1 MTTPRPRTSAPRSP
15 RRGPPADRCL
25 DHHLAAEPG
34 KPPMAD
40 TKPRLD
46 RTWLIIALVFLGFWV
61 VYLTFF
67 APENRR
73 PLEGSGIDLP
83 ADYTWKLEDLGE
95 QPVQFSRFKG
105 KTVFLNIWATWCGP
119 CVGEMPSIARLAEN
133 PRLKGKNIEFVCVST
148 DDSTA
153 TVVRFVRDKN
163 WPMTVLRSES
173 LPPVFLTEAI
183 PATYIITPGGRI
195 VAAEVGANDWDR
207 TDVVAFLEKAAAT
220 KPEPVDE
227 SVKSPAS
234 PGG

>member
-1 MTTPRPRTSAPRSP
+1 
-15 RRGPPADRCL
+15 
-25 DHHLAAEPG
+25 
-34 KPPMAD
+34 MAD
-40 TKPRLD
+40 TKPRTD
-46 RTWLIIALVFLGFWV
+46 RSWLIIALVFLGFWV

-67 APENRR
+67 APGNRR

-83 ADYTWKLEDLGE
+83 ADYNWKLEDLTE
-95 QPVQFSRFKG
+95 QPVPFSRFKG
-105 KTVFLNIWATWCGP
+105 KTVFLNIWATWCPP
-119 CVGEMPSIARLAEN
+119 CVREMPSIARLAEN
-133 PRLKGKNIEFVCVST
+133 PRLKGKNIAFVCVST
-148 DDSTA
+148 DDSTD

-163 WPMTVLRSES
+163 WPMTVLRAQS
-173 LPPVFLTEAI
+173 LPPVFHTEAI

-220 KPEPVDE
+220 KPKPAGE

>member
-1 MTTPRPRTSAPRSP
+1 
-15 RRGPPADRCL
+15 
-25 DHHLAAEPG
+25 
-34 KPPMAD
+34 MAD
-40 TKPRLD
+40 TKSGPNRS
-46 RTWLIIALVFLGFWV
+46 WLIIALVFLGFWV

-67 APENRR
+67 APGNRR

-83 ADYTWKLEDLGE
+83 ADYNWKLEDLGE

-105 KTVFLNIWATWCGP
+105 KTVFLNIWATWCPP

-153 TVVRFVRDKN
+153 AVVRFVRDKN

-195 VAAEVGANDWDR
+195 VAAEVGANDWDKAE
-207 TDVVAFLEKAAAT
+207 VVTFLEKAAAT
-220 KPEPVDE
+220 KPGPAGE
-227 SVKSPAS
+227 STKSPAG

>member
-1 MTTPRPRTSAPRSP
+1 MT
-15 RRGPPADRCL
+15 
-25 DHHLAAEPG
+25 
-34 KPPMAD
+34 D
-40 TKPRLD
+40 TKPGPD
-46 RTWLIIALVFLGFWV
+46 RNWLIIALVFLGFWV

-67 APENRR
+67 APGNRR
-73 PLEGSGIDLP
+73 PLERSGIDQP
-83 ADYTWKLEDLGE
+83 ADYNWKLEDLRE
-95 QPVQFSRFKG
+95 QPVPFSRFKG

-148 DDSTA
+148 DDSTD

-163 WPMTVLRSES
+163 WPMTVLRAQS
-173 LPPVFLTEAI
+173 LPPVFHTEAI

-195 VAAEVGANDWDR
+195 VAAEVGANDWDKA
-207 TDVVAFLEKAAAT
+207 DVVAFLEKAAT
-220 KPEPVDE
+220 KPEPAGE

>member
-1 MTTPRPRTSAPRSP
+1 
-15 RRGPPADRCL
+15 
-25 DHHLAAEPG
+25 
-34 KPPMAD
+34 MAD
-40 TKPRLD
+40 TKPRPD
-46 RTWLIIALVFLGFWV
+46 RSWLIIALVFLGFWV

-67 APENRR
+67 APGNRR

-83 ADYTWKLEDLGE
+83 ADYNWKLEDLRE

-133 PRLKGKNIEFVCVST
+133 PHLKGKNIEFVCVST
-148 DDSTA
+148 DDSTD

-163 WPMTVLRSES
+163 WPMTVLRAQS

-227 SVKSPAS
+227 STKSPVS

>member
-1 MTTPRPRTSAPRSP
+1 
-15 RRGPPADRCL
+15 
-25 DHHLAAEPG
+25 
-34 KPPMAD
+34 MAD

-67 APENRR
+67 APGNRR

-83 ADYTWKLEDLGE
+83 ADYNWKLEDLGE

-105 KTVFLNIWATWCGP
+105 KTVFLNIWATWCPP

-133 PRLKGKNIEFVCVST
+133 PGLKGKNIEFVCVST
-148 DDSTA
+148 DDSTDK
-153 TVVRFVRDKN
+153 VVRFVRDKN
-163 WPMTVLRSES
+163 WPMTVLRAQS

>member
-1 MTTPRPRTSAPRSP
+1 
-15 RRGPPADRCL
+15 
-25 DHHLAAEPG
+25 
-34 KPPMAD
+34 MAD
-40 TKPRLD
+40 TKPRPD
-46 RTWLIIALVFLGFWV
+46 RSWLIIALVFLGFWV

-67 APENRR
+67 APGNRR

-83 ADYTWKLEDLGE
+83 ADYNWKLEDLSE
-95 QPVQFSRFKG
+95 QPVPFSRFKG

-148 DDSTA
+148 DDSTD

-163 WPMTVLRSES
+163 WPMTVLRAQS
-173 LPPVFLTEAI
+173 LPPVFPTEAI

-195 VAAEVGANDWDR
+195 VAAEVGANDWDKA
-207 TDVVAFLEKAAAT
+207 DVVAFLEKAAT
-220 KPEPVDE
+220 KPEPAGE

>member
-1 MTTPRPRTSAPRSP
+1 
-15 RRGPPADRCL
+15 
-25 DHHLAAEPG
+25 
-34 KPPMAD
+34 MAD

-67 APENRR
+67 APRNRR
-73 PLEGSGIDLP
+73 PLEDAGIDLP
-83 ADYTWKLEDLGE
+83 ADYNWKLEDLSE

-148 DDSTA
+148 DDSTD

-163 WPMTVLRSES
+163 WPMTVLRAQS

>member
-1 MTTPRPRTSAPRSP
+1 
-15 RRGPPADRCL
+15 
-25 DHHLAAEPG
+25 
-34 KPPMAD
+34 MAD
-40 TKPRLD
+40 TKSGPNRS
-46 RTWLIIALVFLGFWV
+46 WLIIALVFLGFWV

-67 APENRR
+67 APGNRR

-83 ADYTWKLEDLGE
+83 ADYNWKLEDLGE

-195 VAAEVGANDWDR
+195 VAAEVGANDWDKAE
-207 TDVVAFLEKAAAT
+207 VVAFLEKAAAT

>member
-1 MTTPRPRTSAPRSP
+1 
-15 RRGPPADRCL
+15 
-25 DHHLAAEPG
+25 
-34 KPPMAD
+34 MAD
-40 TKPRLD
+40 TKPRPD
-46 RTWLIIALVFLGFWV
+46 RSWLIIALVFLGFWV

-67 APENRR
+67 APRNRR

-83 ADYTWKLEDLGE
+83 ADYNWKLEDLSE

-195 VAAEVGANDWDR
+195 VAAEVGANDWDKAE
-207 TDVVAFLEKAAAT
+207 VVAFLEKAAAT
-220 KPEPVDE
+220 KPGPAGE
-227 SVKSPAS
+227 STKSPAG

>member
-1 MTTPRPRTSAPRSP
+1 
-15 RRGPPADRCL
+15 
-25 DHHLAAEPG
+25 
-34 KPPMAD
+34 MAN
-40 TKPRLD
+40 TKPRPD
-46 RTWLIIALVFLGFWV
+46 RSWLIIALVFLGFWV
-61 VYLTFF
+61 VYLIFF
-67 APENRR
+67 FPGNRR
-73 PLEGSGIDLP
+73 PLEGPGIDLP
-83 ADYTWKLEDLGE
+83 ADYNWKLEDLSE
-95 QPVQFSRFKG
+95 QPVPFSRFKG
-105 KTVFLNIWATWCGP
+105 KTVFLNIWATWCPP

-148 DDSTA
+148 DDSTD

-163 WPMTVLRSES
+163 WPMTVLRAQL

>member
-1 MTTPRPRTSAPRSP
+1 
-15 RRGPPADRCL
+15 
-25 DHHLAAEPG
+25 
-34 KPPMAD
+34 MAD
-40 TKPRLD
+40 TKSGPNRS
-46 RTWLIIALVFLGFWV
+46 WLIIALVFLGFWV

-67 APENRR
+67 APGNRR

-83 ADYTWKLEDLGE
+83 ADYNWKLEDLGE

-195 VAAEVGANDWDR
+195 VAAEVGANDWDKAV
-207 TDVVAFLEKAAAT
+207 VVAFLEKAAAT
-220 KPEPVDE
+220 KPGPAGE
-227 SVKSPAS
+227 STKRPAG

>member
-1 MTTPRPRTSAPRSP
+1 
-15 RRGPPADRCL
+15 
-25 DHHLAAEPG
+25 
-34 KPPMAD
+34 MAD
-40 TKPRLD
+40 TKSGPNRS
-46 RTWLIIALVFLGFWV
+46 WLIIALVFLGFWV

-67 APENRR
+67 APGNRR

-83 ADYTWKLEDLGE
+83 ADYNWKLEDLGE
-95 QPVQFSRFKG
+95 QPVQFSRFQG

-133 PRLKGKNIEFVCVST
+133 PRLKGKKIEFVCVST
-148 DDSTA
+148 DDSTD

-163 WPMTVLRSES
+163 WPMTVLRAQS
-173 LPPVFLTEAI
+173 LPPVFHTEAI

-207 TDVVAFLEKAAAT
+207 TDVVAFLEKAAT
-220 KPEPVDE
+220 KSEPTGE
-227 SVKSPAS
+227 SVKSPAG